1 MRVQAKILTQVPDRE
16 GRIHLTQGEHH
27 VSQEGGVVL
36 TTILGSCV
44 AACLCDPVAGIG
56 GMNHF
61 LLPDQQG
68 TRDSPGSVRYGA
80 YAMEILINALLG
92 QGARRDRLEAKLFG
106 GARMI
111 AGLTDIGQQN
121 AEFAER
127 FLKQEA
133 IPVIGG
139 SLRGNHARRIQFW
152 PRSGRVR
159 QMTIANADAEVFAIE
174 RIVNPKAPAS
184 SGALELF

>member
-1 MRVQAKILTQVPDRE
+1 
-16 GRIHLTQGEHH
+16 
-27 VSQEGGVVL
+27 
-36 TTILGSCV
+36 
-44 AACLCDPVAGIG
+44 
-56 GMNHF
+56 MNHF

-68 TRDSPGSVRYGA
+68 SRDSPGSVRYGA
-80 YAMEILINALLG
+80 YAMEILINGLLG
-92 QGARRDRLEAKLFG
+92 SGARRDRLEAKLFG

-127 FLKQEA
+127 FLKQEG

-152 PRSGRVR
+152 PKSGRVR
-159 QMTIANADAEVFAIE
+159 QMAIANADTEVFAIE
-174 RIVNPKAPAS
+174 RTVNPKAPAS

>member
-1 MRVQAKILTQVPDRE
+1 MTQSAQTIPVRANGE
-16 GRIHLTQGEHH
+16 RMVHLTQGEHH
-27 VSQEGGVVL
+27 VTNESDVVL

-44 AACLCDPVAGIG
+44 AACLYDPGTQIG

-68 TRDSPGSVRYGA
+68 SKDSPGSVRYGA
-80 YAMEILINALLG
+80 YAMEILINGLLG
-92 QGARRDRLEAKLFG
+92 RGARRDRLEAKLFG

-127 FLKQEA
+127 FLKQEG

-139 SLRGNHARRIQFW
+139 SLRGHHARRIQFW
-152 PRSGRVR
+152 PNSGRVR
-159 QMTIANADAEVFAIE
+159 QMAIANADAEVFAIE
-174 RIVNPKAPAS
+174 RTVVPTAPAS

>member
-1 MRVQAKILTQVPDRE
+1 MTIQPKALAEAPDKER
-16 GRIHLTQGEHH
+16 RIHLTQGEHC
-27 VSQEGGVVL
+27 VSQDGNVVL

-44 AACLCDPVAGIG
+44 AACLCDPFTGIG

-68 TRDSPGSVRYGA
+68 SRDSPGSVRYGA
-80 YAMEILINALLG
+80 YAMEILINGLLG
-92 QGARRDRLEAKLFG
+92 SGARRDRLEAKLFG

-127 FLKQEA
+127 FLKQEG

-152 PRSGRVR
+152 PKSGRVR
-159 QMTIANADAEVFAIE
+159 QMAIANADTEVFAIE
-174 RIVNPKAPAS
+174 RTVNPKAPAS